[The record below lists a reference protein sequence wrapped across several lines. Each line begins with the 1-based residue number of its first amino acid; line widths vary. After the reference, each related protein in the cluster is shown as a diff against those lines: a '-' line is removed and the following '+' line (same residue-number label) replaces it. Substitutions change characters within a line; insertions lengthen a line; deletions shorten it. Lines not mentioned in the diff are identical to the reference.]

1 VKTAVV
7 EPTKIHNQ
15 VHAHDDRTL
24 KQHHGRDLATSIAH
38 TRSAITAPGHVVECR
53 RPSPQASPQNAAQI
67 VPKCHN
73 EKAGLVAQLS
83 RFVGREAHCRSILRK
98 KPGDEPGFSVSISVT
113 TAAAS
118 ISYCRIIM

>member
-1 VKTAVV
+1 MMTEHSNSIMGVTWRLQS
-7 EPTKIHNQ
+7 PTHEVQ
-15 VHAHDDRTL
+15 
-24 KQHHGRDLATSIAH
+24 S
-38 TRSAITAPGHVVECR
+38 R
-53 RPSPQASPQNAAQI
+53 RRGMSLNVGDPPPQASPQNAAQI

-83 RFVGREAHCRSILRK
+83 CFVGREAHCRSILRK